1 MMKLHRLNTDIDT
14 SSQSIASH
22 LVISARQANA
32 ITQSVLHLN
41 DNDLAEWLNSRPQ
54 QDSVEMFTN
63 HGKLGKALN
72 EASVV
77 ASAVLETW
85 GLQPNIE
92 LVDVRSFD
100 EKLAEQ
106 NRKVDFTDGIWV
118 VSAL

>member
-1 MMKLHRLNTDIDT
+1 MKLHRVNTDIDS

-22 LVISARQANA
+22 LVICARQANS
-32 ITQSVLHLN
+32 ITQSVVQLN
-41 DNDLAEWLNSRPQ
+41 DNDLAEWLNSRPPQ
-54 QDSVEMFTN
+54 ASLEMFTN

-72 EASVV
+72 EASAI

-106 NRKVDFTDGIWV
+106 NRKVEFTDGTWV
-118 VSAL
+118 VSTL